1 MILLTRPAPDNQ
13 KLAEKLSGAGVVFFA
28 EPLFTIRFFS
38 ADLPACE
45 EGQGLAFTSANGVR
59 ALMEQRGV
67 APFLALPA
75 FAIGGITAKTLASFG
90 FENIIIADGNMQSLA
105 ATILRHSGIGSV
117 LHIAGAHRAGNLVG
131 LLQKGNLPA
140 SLLQLYESEAVK
152 CFSEKLC
159 AALQEKKITGV
170 VFYSARAIESFTAL
184 CEQHGLS
191 AHITTLSAFCLSP
204 ALTELARK
212 KGFVDV
218 HTATAPNEEEM
229 LILLRR

>member
-1 MILLTRPAPDNQ
+1 MILLTRPVLDNQ
-13 KLAEKLSGAGVVFFA
+13 KLAEKLDRAGGDFFA

-59 ALMEQRGV
+59 ALMEQKNA

-75 FAIGGITAKTLASFG
+75 FAIGGITAKTLAGFG
-90 FENIIIADGNMQSLA
+90 FENIITADGNMQSLA
-105 ATILRHSGIGSV
+105 EAILRHSDIGSV
-117 LHIAGAHRAGNLVG
+117 LHIAGAHRAGNLVA

-140 SLLQLYESEAVK
+140 SLLQLYESEAIK
-152 CFSEKLC
+152 HFSEKLC

-170 VFYSARAIESFTAL
+170 VFYSGRAIETFTAL
-184 CEQHGLS
+184 CKQHGLS
-191 AHITTLSAFCLSP
+191 AHITTLSAFCLSS
-204 ALTELARK
+204 ALAELACK

-218 HTATAPNEEEM
+218 HTAAAPNEEAM